1 MDALLIEAALKAVLR
16 GPFILSTLQPSPTR
30 PEFGGGWCGV
40 FKWCRE
46 VAARGSANLETDT
59 TLPGFDLFI
68 VHVDADVA
76 DLSYGD
82 GGDAVEKASLSMPLL
97 PCTSPCPPAVT
108 AADAIRTRIHA
119 WLGFTGLGPKT
130 VLCVPSKAP
139 EAWLVS
145 AVLDATHPLQKHVE
159 CNLGLETALRILP
172 KDIRIKKSAV
182 QYREH
187 TSKLTENWARVT
199 AACTQAARFEDEIRA
214 VFP

>member
-97 PCTSPCPPAVT
+97 PCTSPCPPCG
-108 AADAIRTRIHA
+108 DR
-119 WLGFTGLGPKT
+119 
-130 VLCVPSKAP
+130 C
-139 EAWLVS
+139 
-145 AVLDATHPLQKHVE
+145 
-159 CNLGLETALRILP
+159 
-172 KDIRIKKSAV
+172 
-182 QYREH
+182 
-187 TSKLTENWARVT
+187 
-199 AACTQAARFEDEIRA
+199 
-214 VFP
+214 